1 MADVCPEDGLPI
13 PRDSNGDW
21 DWRNDVHRNPKLRR
35 RILLPEE
42 INLLPAEKKVRAED
56 EYADRHEFSSRD

>member
-1 MADVCPEDGLPI
+1 MSDVCPKDGLPI

-21 DWRNDVHRNPKLRR
+21 DWRNDVRRNPKLIRR

-42 INLLPAEKKVRAED
+42 IALLTGEERVRAEN
-56 EYADRHEFSSRD
+56 EYADRHQFSS